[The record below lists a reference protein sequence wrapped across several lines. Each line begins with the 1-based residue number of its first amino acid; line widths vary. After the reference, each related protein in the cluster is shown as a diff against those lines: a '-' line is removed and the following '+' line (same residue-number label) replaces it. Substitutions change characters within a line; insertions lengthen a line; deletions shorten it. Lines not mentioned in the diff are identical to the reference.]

1 FLVHAKDDKT
11 VPVEN
16 SILLN
21 EALKKKGIDT
31 EMYLY
36 EKGGHGFGLV
46 NKTSDV
52 DWFNLLA
59 DWLKKEK
66 F

>member
-1 FLVHAKDDKT
+1 
-11 VPVEN
+11 
-16 SILLN
+16 
-21 EALKKKGIDT
+21 
-31 EMYLY
+31 LY
-36 EKGGHGFGLV
+36 EKGGHGFGLI

-59 DWLKKEK
+59 DWMKKEK

>member
-1 FLVHAKDDKT
+1 LVHAKDDKT

-16 SILLN
+16 SILMS
-21 EALKKKGIDT
+21 EDLKSKGIPTDL
-31 EMYLY
+31 YLY
-36 EKGGHGFGLV
+36 EKGGHGFGLI

-59 DWLKKEK
+59 AWMKKEK
-66 F
+66 L